1 MKSTN
6 QILKVLILISILS
19 FSSCSTSDDTPLEQE
34 LENTIIGRW
43 HIVGFEQ
50 TVMHVFTQNLRH
62 TIYSTDGN
70 FGGLETAIPNP
81 NDWVFEGEE
90 LVIDLN
96 FGNFLRTNLNFKCDG
111 NVVEF
116 VDTQGATATT
126 LFREGY
132 DYASCNQ

>member
-1 MKSTN
+1 MKK
-6 QILKVLILISILS
+6 LLLLFVLAT
-19 FSSCSTSDDTPLEQE
+19 FTFNCSTESDDTPILE
-34 LENTIIGRW
+34 ENTIIGRW
-43 HIVGFEQ
+43 HIVSLEQ
-50 TVMHVFTQNLRH
+50 TSMYVFTENLRH

-81 NDWVFEGEE
+81 NTWTFEGEE
-90 LVIDLN
+90 LVVDLN

-116 VDTQGATATT
+116 IDAEGTVGTI